1 MIHALAL
8 VVLAASP
15 GVAPRRCNTHLATQ
29 LEDRVRDFERHPPS
43 AKDFNDRFVELQL
56 TISSA
61 DQEIGILQSVC
72 SEPDAV
78 PIVAQLS
85 AVQAWALLLESD
97 LNRQNYAKR
106 CPDAEVAVSRA
117 FVGNA
122 WVILSKTD
130 PTGTGRFP
138 SVKNVVPKVQAR
150 AASLSLTL
158 PAPAD
163 ATAFWLGQLQHT
175 ASEAQ
180 NRCPQ

>member
-1 MIHALAL
+1 MIHAVAL
-8 VVLAASP
+8 ILLAASP
-15 GVAPRRCNTHLATQ
+15 GAAPRRCNTHLATQ
-29 LEDRVRDFERHPPS
+29 LEDRVREYDRRPPG

-56 TISSA
+56 LISSA

-78 PIVAQLS
+78 PIVAQLNG
-85 AVQAWALLLESD
+85 VQAWALLLESD

-122 WVILSKTD
+122 WVILSKSD
-130 PTGTGRFP
+130 PQATGRFP
-138 SVKNVVPKVQAR
+138 TVKTVVPKAQAR
-150 AASLSLTL
+150 AAALGMTL

-180 NRCPQ
+180 NHCPQ